1 MKKIINVSLASI
13 FLLAMFAACSDNLP
27 IPDPSFRIEKDTI
40 INSIKK
46 RVEVSFADTKTPL
59 YFVYEGASTFN
70 SLWPGDKFLATTVIN
85 ESPTVKNKR
94 VTYYV
99 SQDYGARKDSI
110 ILSLVMKRDTFMT
123 QAAIVYQGIAL
134 PFGTTEI
141 LYTFKSKGDLTVTWV
156 SGNANGKETNQQIQQ
171 KKIRVN

>member
-1 MKKIINVSLASI
+1 MKNIINISIFVS
-13 FLLAMFAACSDNLP
+13 FLLAILAACNDTLP
-27 IPDPSFRIEKDTI
+27 VPDPSFRIEKDTI
-40 INSIKK
+40 INNIKK
-46 RVEVSFADTKTPL
+46 RVEVTVADTKTPL

-85 ESPTVKNKR
+85 ESPTEKNKR
-94 VTYYV
+94 VTYYIG
-99 SQDYGARKDSI
+99 QDYDARKDSM

-156 SGNANGKETNQQIQQ
+156 SGNANDKETNQEILQ
-171 KKIRVN
+171 KKIKVK